1 MDALIGETNTNI
13 KFQWK
18 WQKDVLENMAGL
30 KFWITGQCVVH
41 WSNFCLVLV
50 SWIYLIYSI
59 NKWTTHWIDQIKELL
74 LVLSRFQMNDQS
86 LKYAQ
91 VWHDSRK
98 IKDANCTV
106 FTLMALVPPLNSGQC
121 RLQIIHWSKI

>member
-98 IKDANCTV
+98 IKDTNCTV
-106 FTLMALVPPLNSGQC
+106 FTLMVLVPPLNSGQC